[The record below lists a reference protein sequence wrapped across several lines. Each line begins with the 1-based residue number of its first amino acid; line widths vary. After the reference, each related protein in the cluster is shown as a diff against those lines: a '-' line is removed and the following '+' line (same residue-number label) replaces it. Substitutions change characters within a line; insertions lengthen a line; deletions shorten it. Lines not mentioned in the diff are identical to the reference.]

1 MYDHEMTQKTVEK
14 GKNIDN
20 MCIFSGVYIMVAT
33 IYSRSYKN
41 VIEWE

>member
-1 MYDHEMTQKTVEK
+1 MYDHEMTQKTLEK

-20 MCIFSGVYIMVAT
+20 MYIFGGVHIMAAT
-33 IYSRSYKN
+33 IYSRSHKN